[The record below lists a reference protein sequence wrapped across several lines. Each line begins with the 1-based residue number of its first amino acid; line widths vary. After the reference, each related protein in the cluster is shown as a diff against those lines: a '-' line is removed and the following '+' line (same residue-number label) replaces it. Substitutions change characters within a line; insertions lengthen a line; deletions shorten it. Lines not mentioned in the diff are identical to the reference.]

1 MENRNID
8 GTLKK
13 GHSGLKPKGAISTK
27 TAIWNEIGEFFTTGL
42 LQDYVKALQ
51 ELKENDTEEFMKR
64 YEIMLEYFA
73 PKLSRSSIDH
83 SGKVDTSPQFDISKL
98 DDNELRT
105 LAELQ
110 RKGGTSKA

>member
-42 LQDYVKALQ
+42 LQDYVEALQ

-83 SGKVDTSPQFDISKL
+83 T
-98 DDNELRT
+98 T
-105 LAELQ
+105 
-110 RKGGTSKA
+110 KGEAMQNFTVTVVNKPDAS